1 MQSGSGHGGAAL
13 AGPFTAAQRGGLLTM
28 EPVREARM
36 LRLLW
41 EVEKEEA
48 YVQSRATRLAS
59 AVLGSEVEGSLHWLL
74 TRHLRP
80 PLATSVSAGVSYS
93 FSDSS
98 LFSVAVSL
106 TPEGLARHE
115 EVSELVYGAIH
126 LLRETAAAA
135 PSGGGGL
142 PPHVRAERATMA
154 RLAFEFAD
162 EAEPLGVVKALAS
175 RMHTPGLAPSQ
186 ILSRP
191 YSWPDEARAHPA
203 PLRELLE
210 LLTPRRALTLLVGP
224 RPETRLEAPL
234 QERWYG
240 TPYGLQPVADEALT
254 RLAEAAPHPDL
265 RLPPPN
271 PYVPDSFQL
280 LEPPPPAAAAAA
292 PPAEEGGGRRRR
304 REPTELASGAAGVRA
319 WHLGVGGFARPKAS
333 ALVLLRTPAAAGT
346 ARRVVLSS
354 LAAELLDDTLGKTP
368 PGHLPDTS

>member
-1 MQSGSGHGGAAL
+1 MARLVRSPLTAGAEALSAGPALEDASAGAFSAEEAGSERALGDGSVQSGSGHGGAAL

-126 LLRETAAAA
+126 LLRETAAGA
-135 PSGGGGL
+135 PSGGGGAY
-142 PPHVRAERATMA
+142 R
-154 RLAFEFAD
+154 
-162 EAEPLGVVKALAS
+162 
-175 RMHTPGLAPSQ
+175 
-186 ILSRP
+186 
-191 YSWPDEARAHPA
+191 
-203 PLRELLE
+203 
-210 LLTPRRALTLLVGP
+210 
-224 RPETRLEAPL
+224 
-234 QERWYG
+234 
-240 TPYGLQPVADEALT
+240 
-254 RLAEAAPHPDL
+254 
-265 RLPPPN
+265 
-271 PYVPDSFQL
+271 
-280 LEPPPPAAAAAA
+280 
-292 PPAEEGGGRRRR
+292 GRR
-304 REPTELASGAAGVRA
+304 S
-319 WHLGVGGFARPKAS
+319 S
-333 ALVLLRTPAAAGT
+333 APC
-346 ARRVVLSS
+346 
-354 LAAELLDDTLGKTP
+354 
-368 PGHLPDTS
+368 